1 MISFRSRLDAE
12 TAQSLL
18 LSYSLVAG
26 LIAIAFVSSILIE
39 PWAPSGFV
47 LLFLGATSLSSWYC
61 RRGPGLVSVVLA
73 ILLMDYRFLE
83 PKFEFVPTLRAAPFL
98 FLFVAAA
105 TASALWLSSERHAS
119 REAILQSE
127 ENFRLLVE
135 GVRDYAIVLLDSKG
149 LIATWNSGAEKLQG
163 YREREVIGSHFSR
176 FFPAGQEE
184 HAAEILSAAGRQ
196 GRCEEE
202 GLRVRKDGS
211 TFWASSVVTAIYASN
226 GALRSFSALTRD
238 ISERRKIEE
247 ELQKQSVVSSIVE
260 SAPDAMIMVSE
271 DATILLFNAEAEKLF
286 GYSRGEILGERIEK
300 LIPEAKRTAH
310 VTYRQGFARHPQTR
324 AMGSGLELFAQRKNG
339 SVVPVEVSLSPI
351 RHYDKMFV
359 ISTIRDVS
367 ERRRTEKLLGQSR
380 IIESAQVMV
389 RELNGTIVHWTA
401 GTERLYGYSRS
412 EAIGSICHKLLKTI
426 FPEDL
431 ESIEAKLLAHEQWEG
446 ELIHAKRDG
455 TRIYVSSYW
464 ILHRDEHGHPY
475 RVLESSTDIT
485 SLKEAENHVLEL
497 NEQLAV
503 RNATLEKAN
512 ELIASQTEQIAN
524 TAKMSAL
531 GEMAGGIAHEIN
543 NPIGIIHARVN
554 DLREIAEESAT
565 VPSAT
570 VIGTMEK
577 VSNLVMRVAKITK
590 SMRRF
595 SRDAHQDPFH
605 TTSLEEI
612 LEDTLSFCQ
621 ERFKLR
627 SVVLRLP
634 RDAAALKLECRGT
647 EIAQVL
653 LNLLNNA
660 LDAIE
665 TLPEKWIE
673 IVGKDAGDFIELSVT
688 DSGTGIPYTVREKLG
703 QPFFTTKEI
712 GKGTGLGLSISR
724 GIIESHGGS
733 LTLDVDYPHTRFL
746 IRLPK
751 EPRSRANKPPTT
763 SIDAV
768 THSAS

>member
-1 MISFRSRLDAE
+1 LISFRSRLDAE
-12 TAQSLL
+12 TVQSLL

-26 LIAIAFVSSILIE
+26 LTAIAFLSSILIE
-39 PWAPSGFV
+39 PWAPNGFV
-47 LLFLGATSLSSWYC
+47 LLFLAATSLSSWYC
-61 RRGPGLVSVVLA
+61 RRGPGLASVALA
-73 ILLMDYRFLE
+73 TLLIDYRFVE
-83 PKFEFVPTLRAAPFL
+83 PKFEFIPTLQAVPFL
-98 FLFVAAA
+98 FLFIAAA

-127 ENFRLLVE
+127 QNFRLLVE
-135 GVRDYAIVLLDSKG
+135 GVRDYSIVLLDSKG
-149 LIATWNSGAEKLQG
+149 LIATWNSGAERLQG
-163 YREREVIGSHFSR
+163 YKGKEVIGRHFAR
-176 FFPAGQEE
+176 FFPTGQEE
-184 HAAEILSAAGRQ
+184 HATEILRAAERQ

-202 GLRVRKDGS
+202 GPRVRKDGS
-211 TFWASSVVTAIYASN
+211 TFWTSSVVTAIYASN
-226 GALRSFSALTRD
+226 GALRSFSVLTHD
-238 ISERRKIEE
+238 ISDRRKIEE

-286 GYSRGEILGERIEK
+286 GYSREEILGERIER
-300 LIPEAKRTAH
+300 LIPEPKRTAH
-310 VTYRQGFARHPQTR
+310 VAYRQGFAQHPQTR
-324 AMGSGLELFAQRKNG
+324 AMGSGLELFAQRKDS

-351 RHYDKMFV
+351 RHFDRMFV

-401 GTERLYGYSRS
+401 GAERLYGYSRS
-412 EAIGSICHKLLKTI
+412 EAIGSVSHDLLKTI
-426 FPEDL
+426 FPTDL
-431 ESIEAKLLAHEQWEG
+431 VAIESALRTKEYWEG
-446 ELIHAKRDG
+446 ELVHQKRDG
-455 TRIYVSSYW
+455 TRICVSSYW
-464 ILHRDEHGHPY
+464 ILHRDEQGRPY

-485 SLKEAENHVLEL
+485 GLKEAEDHILEL
-497 NEQLAV
+497 NEQLAM

-554 DLREIAEESAT
+554 DLKEIAEESDT

-605 TTSLEEI
+605 ATTLDEI
-612 LEDTLSFCQ
+612 LDDTLSFCQ

-627 SVVLRLP
+627 SVALRLP
-634 RDAAALKLECRGT
+634 RDAATFRLECRGT

-665 TLPEKWIE
+665 ALPEKWIE
-673 IVGKDAGDFIELSVT
+673 IEGKDAKDFIELSVT
-688 DSGTGIPYTVREKLG
+688 DSGTGIPHAVREKLG

-733 LTLDVDYPHTRFL
+733 LTLDVDCPHTRFL

-751 EPRSRANKPPTT
+751 KPQSPTDRPAMSSLDT
-763 SIDAV
+763 VS
-768 THSAS
+768 HSAS